1 MAWRGVGGVKR
12 TSCWRNER
20 LDTLLSMGLRQIHIA
35 TYISRLSR
43 GTMRRCRGGVGS
55 RAVTAPRDAFDRPR
69 RDDLFNYRPKS
80 IGISPLLAA
89 EIARPARV
97 NAS

>member
-1 MAWRGVGGVKR
+1 MEERGRRKR
-12 TSCWRNER
+12 TRCSENER

-55 RAVTAPRDAFDRPR
+55 RPGTAPKDAFDRLHV
-69 RDDLFNYRPKS
+69 DDLYNY
-80 IGISPLLAA
+80 
-89 EIARPARV
+89 
-97 NAS
+97 